1 MGKKWYEILFYR
13 CQYIFSIF
21 HTQTKIFLGPTVVD
35 RLNHLKNLGGWS
47 SWWMQDSYWLIPICY
62 FNASFHIR
70 FRTLKNR
77 INFKII
83 SNIGF
88 DSTGNK
94 TPKNRKRSGRSK
106 MIQTIQKCGSKIALI
121 WPNHDRR
128 LLIRINPDILKCKL
142 YVYAREYVREAHPW
156 CSILNPHIF
165 TQ

>member
-1 MGKKWYEILFYR
+1 MIRNSFF
-13 CQYIFSIF
+13 IDVSIFFSIF

-142 YVYAREYVREAHPW
+142 YVYARENVREAHPW
-156 CSILNPHIF
+156 RSILNPHIF